1 MMLKFFGEIHH
12 VLKGS
17 CFTYTLAQALGL
29 KESEL
34 LKLLISEA
42 LYCGHKVLIC
52 YNARKG
58 APLLGKRAVP
68 ETGHYCE
75 ILYGGVK
82 VM

>member
-34 LKLLISEA
+34 LKLLKDLPE
-42 LYCGHKVLIC
+42 C
-52 YNARKG
+52 RT
-58 APLLGKRAVP
+58 RAYYSQAFVSGP
-68 ETGHYCE
+68 RIRTGGLFY
-75 ILYGGVK
+75 IRV
-82 VM
+82 